1 MPNPSGEYV
10 LKIIA
15 AKTESGAESGQHT
28 SGGLMSATS
37 MAKTQYTAAIFIG
50 RSSKWLGNMTDIH
63 AIWDRAPASQL

>member
-37 MAKTQYTAAIFIG
+37 MARNTIHGRNFYWEIF
-50 RSSKWLGNMTDIH
+50 
-63 AIWDRAPASQL
+63 